1 MALEGGPVRM
11 SSDPQAH
18 SDEPPA
24 IRSHTTDATEEN
36 PQQEGIRD
44 ERPAATS
51 ERYWRL
57 FNDPGLS
64 PPVANPGGPSP
75 VPPEALYDL
84 THQVRALTGVMQTII
99 PLVSPPTS
107 SHSTLPPPRQ
117 RPAGAQNAAPL
128 PESPASPPRR
138 STRPGSRGA
147 EELAAHPTPVAPL
160 SDSAE
165 GLWAQLRL
173 VGRRLDEVQR
183 EVRRTGGDPGAEQ
196 HQGSPFIPEIQE
208 QAIPPH
214 FRLPSLDAYE
224 GATDPADHVAAFR
237 AQMALYGTFDAL
249 INLKTA
255 TIASFDQLARDFELN
270 FLAHAKPK
278 PSVAMLLGLNQ
289 REDEPL
295 SHFAFMMGLRPTRF
309 FWSLVERPPTSVPEM
324 LQRAN
329 QYIAAEAWMVGK
341 RDERKR
347 VKPEQSQQQQPA
359 TSRRRAGG
367 LNDAPDHDTEECRE
381 LKRQIEELIRRG
393 HLGSYLRPDKELS
406 PRPEGPIERH
416 IDVITGGPASGGSST
431 AGGRAYARA
440 SRAEGSKPEKGPE
453 VTFPTEGSELTEHDD
468 ALVISA
474 RIANAQRARIQSPL
488 EDPREGK
495 KPTPRPEPK
504 ESTVDLP
511 LVEGRPD
518 QTVKIGSE
526 LPEKE
531 RQQLVGLL
539 RVNADIFAWT
549 PADLAGV
556 HPEVALHHLNIS
568 SDARPV
574 KQRPRRQA
582 PDRQLA
588 IREEVNRLLTAGFIE
603 EARYPQWLSNIR
615 MTPEDQKHTA
625 FITEQGIYFYKV
637 MPFGL
642 KNAGATYQR
651 TVNKMFA
658 RQIGRNMEVYVDDMI
673 VKSRTA
679 EAHPSDLAET
689 FDTLQRFG
697 LRLNPAKDLQRL
709 NGRLVA
715 LSRFLSRSGDRC
727 HSFFRALKDPKN
739 FRWTAECETAF
750 EQMKLHLASLP
761 RLASVSPGEKLSL
774 YLAVSRH
781 AVSSV
786 LVKEISGDQLPV
798 YYVSHMLSGPKER
811 YPPIEKL
818 ALALVL
824 SARKLRPYFQAH
836 PIEVIT
842 DQPLR
847 LVLSKF
853 DVAGRLLKWAV
864 ELGEH
869 DIQYIPRTAIKAQS
883 VADFIA
889 ELTPNTGKELEPL
902 RDTWTLHVDGSAN
915 AKGAGAGL
923 VLTTPDGRSIERSF
937 RFGFRATNNEAEY
950 EALLAG
956 LQLAL
961 EMQVTDIRVIT
972 DSQLVARQLDGEY
985 EARDPTMA
993 KYLAQVRSLAAK
1005 FAHFELSN
1013 VPRSEN
1019 QRADTLAKLASG
1031 PSPRA
1036 RPETEELPRR
1046 AIEVVATV
1054 AHGAPATWVQEML
1067 RFKQD
1072 GTLPDNTTTARRLRR
1087 TQAWY
1092 IEEGGRLY
1100 KRSFSRPL
1108 LRCLEPSE
1116 AWTVLSD
1123 MHGGACGEHIG
1134 ERALAHKV
1142 LRQGY
1147 YWPTMRQDA
1156 KALVRRCSSC
1166 QEHARTARRPAV
1178 LFTPVDCAWPF
1189 AQWGLDILGP
1199 LPPAS
1204 SQRKYIIVGVDYFTR
1219 WVEAEPLATITES
1232 QVKRF
1237 VWRNLITRFSLPQ
1250 SIVADNG
1257 PSVAYPQA
1265 NGLAEVT
1272 NRAIV
1277 DGLKRRVSATR
1288 SAWIDELPS
1297 VLWALRTTPKTP
1309 TGESPYSLT
1318 FGTEAVLPP
1327 EVAVPTPRTADYI
1340 EEASG
1345 EGLRSNLDL
1354 LEERR
1359 ADAHQKA
1366 LSYKR
1371 AVARVYNRNVR
1382 PRSIKLEDLVL
1393 RKIEVSHPTRV
1404 RGKLAPKWEGPY
1416 RVIGVSRPGTF
1427 RLATMDG
1434 DPVPRTWNIQN
1445 LRKYFV

>member
-1 MALEGGPVRM
+1 
-11 SSDPQAH
+11 
-18 SDEPPA
+18 
-24 IRSHTTDATEEN
+24 
-36 PQQEGIRD
+36 
-44 ERPAATS
+44 
-51 ERYWRL
+51 
-57 FNDPGLS
+57 
-64 PPVANPGGPSP
+64 
-75 VPPEALYDL
+75 
-84 THQVRALTGVMQTII
+84 
-99 PLVSPPTS
+99 
-107 SHSTLPPPRQ
+107 
-117 RPAGAQNAAPL
+117 
-128 PESPASPPRR
+128 
-138 STRPGSRGA
+138 
-147 EELAAHPTPVAPL
+147 
-160 SDSAE
+160 
-165 GLWAQLRL
+165 
-173 VGRRLDEVQR
+173 
-183 EVRRTGGDPGAEQ
+183 
-196 HQGSPFIPEIQE
+196 
-208 QAIPPH
+208 
-214 FRLPSLDAYE
+214 
-224 GATDPADHVAAFR
+224 
-237 AQMALYGTFDAL
+237 
-249 INLKTA
+249 
-255 TIASFDQLARDFELN
+255 
-270 FLAHAKPK
+270 
-278 PSVAMLLGLNQ
+278 
-289 REDEPL
+289 
-295 SHFAFMMGLRPTRF
+295 
-309 FWSLVERPPTSVPEM
+309 
-324 LQRAN
+324 
-329 QYIAAEAWMVGK
+329 MVGK

-359 TSRRRAGG
+359 TSRRRACG
-367 LNDAPDHDTEECRE
+367 LNDAVPRSPPPGLNSSRTEIFLHIKEKGLLKDPYPMRSPRKLADRSKYCRFHRQPGHDTEECRE

-416 IDVITGGPASGGSST
+416 IDVITGGPTSGGSSM
-431 AGGRAYARA
+431 AGRRAYARA
-440 SRAEGSKPEKGPE
+440 SRAEDSKPEKGPE
-453 VTFPTEGSELTEHDD
+453 VTFPTDGPELAEHDD

-474 RIANAQRARIQSPL
+474 RIANAQVRRIMVDTGSSADILYWDAFQKLGLVKENMKPVCSTLTGFTGASISSLGVITLPLTLGAFPKAKTVMTSFLVVDLPTAYNAILGRPTLNKTRAVISTYYQTIKFPTHDGVGEVAGNSWESRRCYLAVVSLNKRARIQSPL

-504 ESTVDLP
+504 ESTIDLP

-518 QTVKIGSE
+518 QTVKIGSG
-526 LPEKE
+526 LPEQE
-531 RQQLVGLL
+531 QRQLVGLL
-539 RVNADIFAWT
+539 RANADIFAWT

-556 HPEVALHHLNIS
+556 HPEVALHRLNIS

-588 IREEVNRLLTAGFIE
+588 IREEVNRLLAAGFIE
-603 EARYPQWLSNIR
+603 EVSLNNACPKDCYPLPKIDQLVDATVGHARLSFMDAFSGYNQIR
-615 MTPEDQKHTA
+615 MAPEDQEHTA
-625 FITEQGIYFYKV
+625 FLTEQEIYFYKV

-651 TVNKMFA
+651 TVNQMFA
-658 RQIGRNMEVYVDDMI
+658 HQIGRNMEVYVDDMI

-689 FDTLQRFG
+689 FDTLRRFG
-697 LRLNPAKDLQRL
+697 LRLNPAKCAFGVTSGKFLGFIIHERGIDANPEKIQAIIDMRPPRTIRDLQRL

-727 HSFFRALKDPKN
+727 HSFFQALKDPKN
-739 FRWTAECETAF
+739 FRWTAECERAF

-761 RLASVSPGEKLSL
+761 RLASISPGEKLGL

-798 YYVSHMLSGPKER
+798 YYVSHMLSGPEER

-818 ALALVL
+818 AVALVL

-869 DIQYIPRTAIKAQS
+869 DIQYVPRTAIKAQS

-889 ELTPNTGKELEPL
+889 ELIPNTGEELEPP

-915 AKGAGAGL
+915 AKGASAGL
-923 VLTTPDGRSIERSF
+923 VLVTPDGRSIERSF

-961 EMQVTDIRVIT
+961 EMRVTDIRVIT

-993 KYLAQVRSLAAK
+993 KYLAQVRSLTAR
-1005 FAHFELSN
+1005 FTHFELSN
-1013 VPRSEN
+1013 VPRREN

-1031 PSPRA
+1031 PAPWA

-1092 IEEGGRLY
+1092 TEEGGRLY

-1123 MHGGACGEHIG
+1123 MHEGACGEHIG

-1166 QEHARTARRPAV
+1166 QEHARTARRPTV

-1204 SQRKYIIVGVDYFTR
+1204 GQRKYIIVGVDYFIR

-1232 QVKRF
+1232 QVERF
-1237 VWRNLITRFSLPQ
+1237 VWRNIITRFGLPQ
-1250 SIVADNG
+1250 SIVTDNG
-1257 PSVAYPQA
+1257 PQFA
-1265 NGLAEVT
+1265 G
-1272 NRAIV
+1272 
-1277 DGLKRRVSATR
+1277 
-1288 SAWIDELPS
+1288 
-1297 VLWALRTTPKTP
+1297 
-1309 TGESPYSLT
+1309 
-1318 FGTEAVLPP
+1318 
-1327 EVAVPTPRTADYI
+1327 
-1340 EEASG
+1340 
-1345 EGLRSNLDL
+1345 
-1354 LEERR
+1354 
-1359 ADAHQKA
+1359 
-1366 LSYKR
+1366 
-1371 AVARVYNRNVR
+1371 
-1382 PRSIKLEDLVL
+1382 
-1393 RKIEVSHPTRV
+1393 RK
-1404 RGKLAPKWEGPY
+1404 
-1416 RVIGVSRPGTF
+1416 F
-1427 RLATMDG
+1427 
-1434 DPVPRTWNIQN
+1434 
-1445 LRKYFV
+1445 